1 MATDKIIDKFK
12 LDKEKAL
19 LVVVDIQGRLAVAMK
34 KRKKVE
40 SNTSILIKA
49 AEIMDIPVIV
59 TEQYPKGLGHTTDE
73 VKGTFSNYA
82 PIEKIDFSCC
92 GEDTFVSTLKETGRT
107 QIILCGMETH
117 VCVWQT
123 CLGLLDSGYIVH
135 LAGDATSS
143 RSKDNYLAGMG
154 LMRDAGAVISSTETV
169 CFQLLVR
176 AGTDEFKKVSKL
188 VK

>member
-1 MATDKIIDKFK
+1 MASLDLEKFR
-12 LDKEKAL
+12 LDKDKAL
-19 LVVVDIQGRLAVAMK
+19 LVVVDIQEKLAVAMK

-40 SNTSILIKA
+40 KNTSILLKA
-49 AEIMDIPVIV
+49 ADVMGIPVIV
-59 TEQYPKGLGHTTDE
+59 TEQYSKGLGPTTDA
-73 VKGTFSNYA
+73 VKKNIKDYKPVEKITFS
-82 PIEKIDFSCC
+82 SC
-92 GEDTFVSTLKETGRT
+92 GEDSFVKAVKDSGKT

-135 LAGDATSS
+135 LASDASCS
-143 RSKDNYLAGMG
+143 RSKDNYLAGVG
-154 LMRDAGAVISSTETV
+154 LMKDAGAVISSTEAV

>member
-1 MATDKIIDKFK
+1 MSLDRFK
-12 LDKEKAL
+12 LDKDKAL
-19 LVVVDIQGRLAVAMK
+19 LVVVDIQERLAVAMK

-40 SNTSILIKA
+40 ANTGILIKA
-49 AEIMDIPVIV
+49 SEILGIPIIV
-59 TEQYPKGLGHTTDE
+59 TEQYPKGLGHTTDA
-73 VKGTFSNYA
+73 VKDTLSNYA

-92 GEDTFVSTLKETGRT
+92 GEDAFVKAVKDSGKT

-135 LAGDATSS
+135 LASDAVSS
-143 RSKDNYLAGMG
+143 RSKDNYLAGVG

-169 CFQLLVR
+169 CFQLLLR
-176 AGTDEFKKVSKL
+176 AGTDEFKSVSKL

>member
-1 MATDKIIDKFK
+1 MATDINRFK

-19 LVVVDIQGRLAVAMK
+19 LVVVDIQERLAVAMK

-40 SNTSILIKA
+40 ANTSILIKA
-49 AEIMDIPVIV
+49 AQIMGIPVIV
-59 TEQYPKGLGHTTDE
+59 TEQYPKGLAHTTDE
-73 VKGTFSNYA
+73 VKSNLKEYK

-92 GEDTFVSTLKETGRT
+92 GEDAFVKAVKDSGKS

-135 LAGDATSS
+135 LASDAVCS
-143 RSKDNYLAGMG
+143 RSKDNYLAGVG

>member
-1 MATDKIIDKFK
+1 MATDINRFK

-19 LVVVDIQGRLAVAMK
+19 LVVVDIQERLAVAMK

-40 SNTSILIKA
+40 ANTSILIKA

-59 TEQYPKGLGHTTDE
+59 TEQYPKGLGHTTDH
-73 VKGTFSNYA
+73 VKEALSKPE
-82 PIEKIDFSCC
+82 PIEKITFSCC
-92 GEDTFVSTLKETGRT
+92 GEDSFTKAVKDSGKTHV
-107 QIILCGMETH
+107 ILCGMETH

-135 LAGDATSS
+135 LASDATSS
-143 RSKDNYLAGMG
+143 RSKDNYLAGVG
-154 LMRDAGAVISSTETV
+154 LMRDAGAVISSTETI

-176 AGTDEFKKVSKL
+176 AGTEEFKKVSKL

>member
-1 MATDKIIDKFK
+1 MKTDIKINKFM
-12 LDKEKAL
+12 LDKDNAL
-19 LVVVDIQGRLAVAMK
+19 LVVVDIQEKLAVVMK

-40 SNTSILIKA
+40 KNTSILIKA

-59 TEQYPKGLGHTTDE
+59 TEQYPKGLGPTTDH
-73 VKGTFSNYA
+73 VKEALSKPE

-92 GEDTFVSTLKETGRT
+92 GEDAFVKAVKDSGKT

-135 LAGDATSS
+135 LAGDAVCS
-143 RSKDNYLAGMG
+143 RSKDNYLAGVG

-169 CFQLLVR
+169 CFQLLER

>member
-1 MATDKIIDKFK
+1 MANDQLEKFT

-19 LVVVDIQGRLAVAMK
+19 LVVVDIQEKLAVAMK

-40 SNTSILIKA
+40 QNTSILIKA
-49 AEIMDIPVIV
+49 AAVMNIPVIA
-59 TEQYPKGLGHTTDE
+59 TEQYPKGLGHTTE
-73 VKGTFSNYA
+73 AVKMNLKDHTL
-82 PIEKIDFSCC
+82 IEKIDFSCC
-92 GEDTFVSTLKETGRT
+92 GEDSFTKAVKKSGKT

-123 CLGLLDSGYIVH
+123 CLGLLNAGYIVH
-135 LAGDATSS
+135 LASDAVSS
-143 RSKDNYLAGMG
+143 RSKDNYLAGVG
-154 LMRDAGAVISSTETV
+154 LMRDAGAIISSTETV

-176 AGTDEFKKVSKL
+176 AGTDEFKAVSKL